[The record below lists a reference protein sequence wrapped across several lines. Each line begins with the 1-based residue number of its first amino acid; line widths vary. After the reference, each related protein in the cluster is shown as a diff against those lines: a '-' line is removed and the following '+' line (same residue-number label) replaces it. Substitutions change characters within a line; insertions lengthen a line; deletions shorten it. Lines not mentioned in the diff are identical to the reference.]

1 MVPAASMTIPPST
14 LQQAHPSS
22 GSGSSPASGDQA
34 CLAHCLIVPLATA
47 LGDAAGDSLPGSG
60 RAIAEAL
67 LYSEALLRSEA
78 SDCTNR
84 RPLRPAEAGRA
95 PLGLHKQKDRNGL
108 QWRLRS
114 CKEVKVI
121 PQLLQW
127 QKRQAR
133 CLAWPSCTGHKPRG
147 DGVPAAWQRLCKGCT
162 RLALRRVNIYQLA
175 GYNNFRLWH
184 MAQPVCKQGSLSGN
198 S

>member
-1 MVPAASMTIPPST
+1 MVPAASMIIPPST

-34 CLAHCLIVPLATA
+34 CLARC
-47 LGDAAGDSLPGSG
+47 LPGSG

-114 CKEVKVI
+114 CTEVKVI

-184 MAQPVCKQGSLSGN
+184 MAQPECKQGSLSGN